1 MKLFYSILVS
11 FFSILGY
18 SQTILHQPEST
29 TRTVQDPQMVL
40 LTPGFKA
47 TSGVSNPFLA
57 KIGPGTENPGGGP
70 TDSQAGANNPSGTSA
85 PLGKSFHDTKGNIEV
100 NGAGQLQFT
109 LPIALPPG
117 VKNVAPQINL
127 TYTSGSSNGIA
138 GYGWGISGITNISRV
153 AKNIEKN
160 REISGIQLNYSD
172 YYNFNGQRLILKSGE
187 YGKNGAEYFTEK
199 YSNTIIKSV
208 GSIVGQNWQGPEYW
222 KVTFEDGSQAW
233 YGALT
238 TGTSN
243 ARTPIEYNIVKWEDI
258 HGNYISYNY
267 NQVNNVSV
275 ISSIEWGGNQKIT
288 KPHFNIIQFNYSDR
302 KLNEIA
308 YVNGTEFIQNR
319 LLKNIEVK
327 SNQNKFKKYIIEYE
341 ETSTSYQ
348 FVKNI
353 TELNADEQSATP
365 VNIEYYTNAGSNE
378 ETVYQNAPS
387 VITTKKYGDFN
398 MDGTSDYLEFVSNGN
413 LNFKNSVYS
422 SNNSIISLQYDSTK
436 FNLENFKNAIPLV
449 FKKDNYVTN
458 KMGIVIPVP
467 KNTSVNY
474 KKDYEFQVYSI
485 DVQNHE
491 LHFEYSKVMD
501 YDSYTP
507 FSIDD
512 DLEVCMSPSSP
523 TILEAQSYDFN
534 GDGIPEL
541 LIKFRVTRICGTI
554 NNNPD
559 PIITSKAINGEEITV
574 PLLIDRHTN
583 SEVNRIDNAEKIGVG
598 QTMKLFHSYI
608 FFDLDQNL
616 TIPQSVYRFE
626 TVSDLQSGGISKI
639 MTADL
644 NGDGVQEIIAQA
656 NSQFSS
662 VFNIKRDETFTY
674 SKENVGN
681 FAGYNFVGMP
691 YSAMMFGDFNGD
703 AKADIIVPQANG
715 SNIYKLYISNG
726 NNFNISSIGLH
737 PYRASPVVL
746 ETDSHNGFPESTCV
760 SQKINYYQYDVSDL
774 DGDGKSEII
783 ITEFI
788 VDDHEWASHNNRES
802 TVYRVA
808 VYSLNKIDNFNLS
821 VSNNVDSSG
830 KYTFYQTRVWNKTI
844 NGQAIYF
851 SQLSLNR
858 DNQQIILV
866 GKLSDC
872 TGNNCNYIVNY
883 GHPYLPT
890 KSRIKSISQGGIIT
904 TALYQELN
912 PNLDSNF
919 YKPVKKEEFP
929 YYELES
935 VPHSYV
941 ISKLIQTGAQQVYQD
956 FRYRGMISHF
966 TGKGM
971 IGFRRSARSS
981 WYATGYENTKIWSG
995 IEIDVLNESLP
1006 IKEWSVRTTDENK
1019 IFPADI
1025 SEGNSELISFKSTSY
1040 QTSQL
1045 LNGQVVTSV
1054 GDNDKPKVVTSIVPK
1069 ISRSKNFLTN
1079 IVSQD
1084 SITYDDYYLP
1094 LQSITDIN
1102 NGFAVNTTTFEY
1114 YHNISGIASDYY
1126 IGRPKTLTN
1135 TVQAYGDSKSNKEE
1149 YIYENNL
1156 LKILKTWNR
1165 DNTAYLI
1172 ETYNYDDF
1180 GNITQKVDSN
1190 SIDSQIQ
1197 TTKAEYDSKGRFVEK
1212 KTDNFG
1218 LVTNIIYNNWGQILT
1233 QTSPVNNSVTNTY
1246 DNWGKLM
1253 TSKSNLEGTTTYHYE
1268 KDNNLNIILTQY
1280 DPDGNISKK
1289 YTNRSGQDY
1298 LQTTKA
1304 FGAGKYVHQ
1313 QFSYDLLGRKVA
1325 EREPYDDQSPVQ
1337 WNLTAYDDTTYPAKV
1352 TSTSFTGKKLET
1364 SVSGLTTTMKEIN
1377 PLDYGR
1383 ITSKTTDALGNVIST
1398 TDKGGTITFSYNA
1411 AGEQTKAQYAENI
1424 VTTKY
1429 DSWGRKSEFN
1439 DPSNGLYKYEY
1450 NGFGQPT
1457 KIISPKGTKE
1467 YIYNNLGQL
1476 LKLQEISTTDGGL
1489 ATNKII
1495 SYSYDDKG
1503 RIIGKTGISKGK
1515 TYSSTTVYD
1524 QQGRVLSS
1532 SESSNGRYF
1541 IEKGI
1546 TYDDKARV
1554 ISYEKLL
1561 YSSGIMT
1568 KVQIENVYSAWN
1580 GELHQ
1585 LKDKASG
1592 KILWE
1597 LQETNAKGQVLAS
1610 KLGAANINNL
1620 YDSNGFLTSVNHSSV
1635 IKPSILQLT
1644 YSFNAIKN
1652 ELDLRTTGGDFSITE
1667 TFDYDDNNRL
1677 INWTNPV
1684 TGIKPSINRNTYD
1697 IKGRILENDQVGTIK
1712 YENSSKIYQPTSMT
1726 LNAAGSQNYN
1736 NDLIQSIVYN
1746 ENNDPVF
1753 IDGEK
1758 GDVAFEYGLT
1768 SMRQKVT
1775 YGGNFNTNE
1784 EGKFTKIYS
1793 ENGSFEIL
1801 KDNITGKEKHTIYIN
1816 GNPYESDIIY
1826 LKNYDE
1832 LTGSYKF
1839 LHKDYIGSILAISDE
1854 AGNKLEQRHFDA
1866 WGNFTHLQIGNGSI
1880 LTSKD
1885 LIDNSSL
1892 IVERGYTSHEHF
1904 AEVGIIHMNG
1914 RLYDPLLRRFLNA
1927 DENIQDT
1934 YNTQNYNKYGYVMNN
1949 PLMFNDPGGE
1959 FIQVAAAAIL
1969 FWQAVAVGT
1978 YIAFASYL
1986 VVTAYLTKE
1995 QITLKGGL
2003 QSIFY
2008 GAVSSAATF
2017 GIGSAFSSAAGAT
2030 QFAKSLGDAAF
2041 LVQAAAHGITQ
2052 GTLSLMQN
2060 GTFQQG
2066 MFSAFFGSIGASAFG
2081 AIAGNV
2087 ANSTVGTIAFGAVAG
2102 GVGSELTGGN
2112 FWEGALIGGVI
2123 AGLNHTMHMARVN
2136 NNEPDKPKKGKN
2148 RKKQSTSKKVQP
2160 LVKTGGQVVN
2170 GVELISE
2177 VPGSGKLLKAVG
2189 KPLGKAAPVLETSSN
2204 LMEYANG
2211 DISGQRLTYRS
2222 VGIATSIV
2230 AGAEIGSVWP
2240 VWGTAGGAVVGG
2252 IFGVG
2257 ESLYDD
2263 FNQYIKPVLN
2273 QKINHFKNQVRFAR

>member
-1 MKLFYSILVS
+1 MKLFYSILLS

-29 TRTVQDPQMVL
+29 TRTVQDPQVVVL
-40 LTPGFKA
+40 GQGFRA
-47 TSGVSNPFLA
+47 TSGISNPFIA
-57 KIGPGTENPGGGP
+57 KIGGPATENPGGGP
-70 TDSQAGANNPSGTSA
+70 TDSQTGVSNPSGTIS
-85 PLGKSFHDTKGNIEV
+85 PQGISFHDTKGNVEV

-127 TYTSGSSNGIA
+127 AYTSGSSNGIA
-138 GYGWGISGITNISRV
+138 GYGWGISGITNISRI

-172 YYNFNGQRLILKSGE
+172 YYNFNGQRLILKSGD
-187 YGKNGAEYFTEK
+187 YGKDGAEYVTEK
-199 YSNTIIKSV
+199 YSNIIIKSV
-208 GSIVGQNWQGPEYW
+208 GSVSGQNWQGPEYW
-222 KVTFEDGSQAW
+222 QVTFEDGSQAW

-238 TGTSN
+238 TGNSS

-258 HGNYISYNY
+258 QGNYISYNY
-267 NQVNNVSV
+267 VQTANVSA
-275 ISSIEWGGNQKIT
+275 ISNIEWGGNEKIN
-288 KPHFNIIQFNYSDR
+288 KPHFNTIQFTYVNR

-308 YVNGTEFIQNR
+308 YVNGTEFIQNK

-327 SNQNKFKKYIIEYE
+327 SNQNKFKKYSIDYE

-353 TELNADEQSATP
+353 TEINADEQSATP

-378 ETVYQNAPS
+378 ETIYQNAPS

-398 MDGTSDYLEFVSNGN
+398 MDGTSDYLEFVSSGN
-413 LNFKNSVYS
+413 LNFKNSIYS
-422 SNNSIISLQYDSTK
+422 SSNSIISLQYDSSK

-458 KMGIVIPVP
+458 KMGIVVPVP

-485 DVQNHE
+485 DIQNHE
-491 LHFEYSKVMD
+491 LHFEYSKTMD
-501 YDSYTP
+501 YDSFTP
-507 FSIDD
+507 FSNDD

-523 TILEAQSYDFN
+523 SILEAQSYDFN

-541 LIKFRVTRICGTI
+541 LIKFRVTRVCGTI
-554 NNNPD
+554 TNDPGPVFNN
-559 PIITSKAINGEEITV
+559 TLSKDTFDEEAAI
-574 PLLIDRHTN
+574 PLLIDRRTN
-583 SEVNRIDNAEKIGVG
+583 TEGGQDENIEKIGTG

-703 AKADIIVPQANG
+703 AKADIIVPQANH

-726 NNFNISSIGLH
+726 NNFNISSISLH
-737 PYRASPVVL
+737 PYQTNPLVL

-788 VDDHEWASHNNRES
+788 VDDHEWASHNDRES
-802 TVYRVA
+802 TQYRVS

-821 VSNNVDSSG
+821 LSNNVDSSG

-844 NGQAIYF
+844 DDQAIYF

-858 DNQQIILV
+858 ENQQIILV

-872 TGNNCNYIVNY
+872 SGNNCNYIVNY

-890 KSRIKSISQGGIIT
+890 KSRIKSITQGGIIT

-929 YYELES
+929 FYELEN
-935 VPHSYV
+935 VPYSYV
-941 ISKLIQTGAQQVYQD
+941 ISKLIQTGVQQVYQD

-966 TGKGM
+966 TGKGI
-971 IGFRRSARSS
+971 IGFRQSARSS
-981 WYATGYENTKIWSG
+981 WYATGHENTKIWSG

-1006 IKEWSVRTTDENK
+1006 IKEWSIRTTDENK
-1019 IFPADI
+1019 IFPTDI

-1045 LNGQVVTSV
+1045 LNGQVITTV
-1054 GDNDKPKVVTSIVPK
+1054 GNNDKPKIVTSIVPK

-1079 IVSQD
+1079 IITEEN
-1084 SITYDDYYLP
+1084 ITYGEYYLP
-1094 LQSITDIN
+1094 INSITNINSGYAIN
-1102 NGFAVNTTTFEY
+1102 NTTFEY
-1114 YHNISGIASDYY
+1114 YNNISGIASDYY
-1126 IGRPKTLTN
+1126 IGRPKTVATIM
-1135 TVQAYGDSKSNKEE
+1135 QAYGDSKSNKEE
-1149 YIYENNL
+1149 YIYENNF
-1156 LKILKTWNR
+1156 LKTLKTWNR
-1165 DNTAYLI
+1165 DNTAYLL

-1180 GNITQKVDSN
+1180 GNITQKTNSN

-1197 TTKAEYDSKGRFVEK
+1197 TSKAEYDSKGRFIEK

-1218 LVTNIIYNNWGQILT
+1218 LVTNIVYNNWGQVLT
-1233 QTSPVNNSVTNTY
+1233 QTDPINNVLTNTY
-1246 DNWGKLM
+1246 DNWGKLL
-1253 TSKSNLEGTTTYHYE
+1253 TSKSNLKGTTTYHYE
-1268 KDNNLNIILTQY
+1268 KDSNLNTILTQY
-1280 DPDGNISKK
+1280 DPDGDISKK

-1298 LQTTKA
+1298 LQSSKA
-1304 FGAGKYVHQ
+1304 FGAGQYVHQ

-1325 EREPYDDQSPVQ
+1325 EREPYNNQSPVQ
-1337 WNLTAYDDTTYPAKV
+1337 WNITAYDDTTYPAKV

-1364 SVSGLTTTMKEIN
+1364 TVSGLTTTMKEIN

-1383 ITSKTTDALGNVIST
+1383 TTSKTTDALGNVISI

-1411 AGEQTKAQYAENI
+1411 AGEQIKTQYAENI
-1424 VTTKY
+1424 VITKY

-1476 LKLQEISTTDGGL
+1476 IKQNEISTADGGQ

-1495 SYSYDDKG
+1495 SYNYDDKA
-1503 RIIGKTGISKGK
+1503 RLIGKIGTSKGK
-1515 TYSSTTVYD
+1515 TYSSTILYD

-1532 SESSNGRYF
+1532 SENSNGRYF

-1554 ISYEKLL
+1554 ISYEKQL

-1568 KVQIENVYSAWN
+1568 KVQIENVYSVWN
-1580 GELHQ
+1580 GELYQ
-1585 LKDKASG
+1585 VKDKDSG

-1597 LQETNAKGQVLAS
+1597 LQETNAKGQVLKS

-1620 YDSNGFLTSVNHSSV
+1620 YDTNGFLTSVNHSSIV
-1635 IKPSILQLT
+1635 KPSILQLT

-1652 ELDLRTTGGDFSITE
+1652 ELNSKTTGGDFNITE

-1684 TGIKPSINRNTYD
+1684 TGIKPSINRNIYD

-1712 YENSSKIYQPTSMT
+1712 YENFAKIYQPTGMT
-1726 LNAAGSQNYN
+1726 LNTAGSQNYS
-1736 NDLIQSIVYN
+1736 NDLIQSILYN

-1753 IDGEK
+1753 INGEK
-1758 GDVAFEYGLT
+1758 GDVAFEYGLS

-1775 YGGNFNTNE
+1775 YGGNFNAND

-1793 ENGSFEIL
+1793 EDGSYEVL
-1801 KDNITGKEKHTIYIN
+1801 KDNITGKEKHTIYID

-1832 LTGSYKF
+1832 STGSYKF

-1866 WGNFTHLQIGNGSI
+1866 WGNFTHLQTGSGAVI
-1880 LTSKD
+1880 TDKNIINTTSLLVD
-1885 LIDNSSL
+1885 
-1892 IVERGYTSHEHF
+1892 RGYTSHEHF

-1927 DENIQDT
+1927 DENIQDP

-1959 FIQVAAAAIL
+1959 FIQVAAAAVL

-2066 MFSAFFGSIGASAFG
+2066 FFSGFFGSVGASAFG
-2081 AIAGNV
+2081 AIAGDV

-2112 FWEGALIGGVI
+2112 FWQGAVIGGFV
-2123 AGLNHTMHMARVN
+2123 AGFNHVMHKISPLGSYQEDPKDKKKPTLPEMK
-2136 NNEPDKPKKGKN
+2136 ESPPDHPEFKAPKGGN
-2148 RKKQSTSKKVQP
+2148 KKVRNPNGRGTGWLDNKGRVWVPDDHNGTHAPHWDRQEP
-2160 LVKTGGQVVN
+2160 KGGGYSTVYPTVKVVVI
-2170 GVELISE
+2170 GTAIIVVGI
-2177 VPGSGKLLKAVG
+2177 KLLDR
-2189 KPLGKAAPVLETSSN
+2189 AAS
-2204 LMEYANG
+2204 
-2211 DISGQRLTYRS
+2211 RLTPFLMTP
-2222 VGIATSIV
+2222 IMQMQM
-2230 AGAEIGSVWP
+2230 
-2240 VWGTAGGAVVGG
+2240 
-2252 IFGVG
+2252 
-2257 ESLYDD
+2257 
-2263 FNQYIKPVLN
+2263 NQQSDYKKVE
-2273 QKINHFKNQVRFAR
+2273 FY